1 MTAHPG
7 PAVGGGARPA
17 VVRASEADIEV
28 LSQVIADAF
37 FDLAVSKWLVP
48 DPDARRAI
56 FPPYFRIYVEH
67 AITTGIVHT
76 TPGRTAAALW
86 VPIGRQGLRPPADYS
101 PRLAAATRRHLS
113 RFEAFDATLGRH
125 HPAGFPH
132 HHLAIL
138 AVRPDRQGQGTG
150 TALLRAHHAAL
161 GRSGLPAYLEASS
174 LDTRRIYLRHGYTD
188 YGTVIQLPD
197 GGPRMYPMMRHPQ
210 AASRRGNVRKNTAP
224 AIPRPPDGQ

>member
-1 MTAHPG
+1 
-7 PAVGGGARPA
+7 VARA
-17 VVRASEADIEV
+17 GQADIEV

-37 FDLAVSKWLVP
+37 FDLDVSQWLVP
-48 DPDARRAI
+48 DPDARRSI

-67 AITTGIVHT
+67 AIATGTVYT

-86 VPIGRQGLRPPADYS
+86 VPVGEEGPHPPGGYGV
-101 PRLAAATRRHLS
+101 RLAAATGRHLS
-113 RFEAFDATLGRH
+113 RFEAFDLTLDRH

-150 TALLRAHHAAL
+150 TALLHAHHAAL
-161 GRSGLPAYLEASS
+161 DRDGLPAYLEASS
-174 LDTRRIYLRHGYTD
+174 LDTRRIYPRHGYLD

-197 GGPRMYPMMRHPQ
+197 GGPRMYPMMRQPDTP
-210 AASRRGNVRKNTAP
+210 RRVGF
-224 AIPRPPDGQ
+224 QEH